1 MSPGDPDD
9 PDGARDPTPSQPAG
23 QPRRPRGGGSVTL
36 GIVAGIVGLFGLY
49 FALAMLAG
57 PGWITALLPI
67 VVYVIGSVLL
77 AVRPRTARF
86 GAGLLIGL
94 GVWLLV
100 GGGVCIAILVPP
112 GGLV

>member
-1 MSPGDPDD
+1 MTPDD
-9 PDGARDPTPSQPAG
+9 PAGPADETPSPQPPG
-23 QPRRPRGGGSVTL
+23 QRGRRREGGSVAL

-49 FALAMLAG
+49 FVLAMAAG
-57 PGWITALLPI
+57 PGWIAALLPI
-67 VVYVIGSVLL
+67 VVYVFGSVLL

-100 GGGVCIAILVPP
+100 GGGLCIAILVPT
-112 GGLV
+112 GGFA